1 MTEMK
6 NPIQNDGILL
16 EDSAPA
22 APRPVTSPDPGSSL
36 LGLVRKGSLRIP
48 RRHRA
53 QRSFFR
59 FLKRAGSDR
68 RFQEEIGRLR
78 DAVVLSALRD
88 EKTDAGGLTVGL
100 LGVHGGEGT
109 SLMALFLGL
118 ALGECTQRRIAFLD
132 GKFSVQRFEVLS
144 SVLSLA
150 RNSVNVQKGFTDI
163 TGYYNERNPNMF
175 FLRNT
180 VEERS
185 VHFFSDRRLGFFL
198 SELRQQF
205 DFTVLDL
212 PPLLKETASVFA
224 LPHLDRIYL
233 VAESGRTRLADMEKC
248 LDTVKEAGCRVHGI
262 LLNKQ
267 SAPWWSRLFWRD
279 FFF

>member
-1 MTEMK
+1 MTETK
-6 NPIQNDGILL
+6 SPAPNEGILL

-22 APRPVTSPDPGSSL
+22 APRPANPPEPGSSL
-36 LGLVRKGSLRIP
+36 FELMRRGSLRIP

-53 QRSFFR
+53 QKSFFR

-68 RFQEEIGRLR
+68 RFLEEIGRLR

-88 EKTDAGGLTVGL
+88 EKTDARGLTVGL
-100 LGVHGGEGT
+100 LGVRGGEGT
-109 SLMALFLGL
+109 SLMALLLGL

-132 GKFSVQRFEVLS
+132 GRFNVQRFEVLS
-144 SVLSLA
+144 NLLSLA

-163 TGYYNERNPNMF
+163 TGYYNERNPNVF

-224 LPHLDRIYL
+224 LPHLDRVYL
-233 VAESGRTRLADMEKC
+233 VVESGRTRLVDIEKC
-248 LDTVKEAGCRVHGI
+248 LETASQAGCSVHGI